1 MYLSLLKAR
10 SGLSYADL
18 ERRARSVGRHGSRE
32 LKRSTVSDLL
42 QGKRALPRPIVESFV
57 AALDLPDTER
67 AQVLATWERI
77 AAHADRRDGAPR
89 FTDVSPRELGI
100 HAAITAPDTVDELPR
115 YVSRCFDHEL
125 SALIRRGAEQGC
137 FVLLVG
143 GSSTGKTR
151 SLYEAVRGIVPDWPL
166 ARPATTQEIL
176 QLLHEPAEQTVVWLD
191 EMHRFLGSTPP
202 LTRTAVSSLKN
213 ARMIVVGTLWSEEY
227 TARKELRPVGLPD
240 QHADDR
246 TLLELAEVIS
256 VEPTLREQER
266 RTAERVAE
274 TDARIRIALHSRD
287 AGLTQVLAAGPDLI
301 HRWEQ
306 APPYARAAITA
317 AADARRLGVHTPLAP
332 ELLVDAMAGY
342 LAPAERVTDTARW
355 LDDALSYATKPVH
368 GTVAAL
374 SPRPGRRPGT
384 LAGYVAADYLAQRLR
399 QVRRTQCPPDSLW
412 EALIDRLEDTDDVR
426 RVREAAAARMRYPLQ
441 ERALRRLCALG
452 DDSAHVQLALL
463 LVRQDR
469 LAEAVSVLLHQAQKR
484 PDDDTVTDALRDVLA
499 LRGRSAGL
507 RTSDP
512 QDQIRLAELLQDGGE
527 TADLRLRA
535 ADGDLVAVDDLT
547 YLLADRGFLPDLED
561 LADAGHRVAADLLA
575 ELLATHGRLDELA
588 VRADAGDES
597 AANRLSKLQ
606 ADDPGSITT
615 GVEAQIET
623 LRSAV
628 VEGRRHGAEQLTT
641 LLFELRNDEVLRAE
655 VDAGTQFAAER
666 LIALKMTDCGRD
678 WRAAVAVLR
687 LRSCGLHAD
696 GSPADPGATS

>member
-1 MYLSLLKAR
+1 M
-10 SGLSYADL
+10 
-18 ERRARSVGRHGSRE
+18 
-32 LKRSTVSDLL
+32 SDLL
-42 QGKRALPRPIVESFV
+42 QGKRAMPRPIVESFV
-57 AALDLPDTER
+57 GAMDLPETDR

-77 AAHADRRDGAPR
+77 AAHADRGPGVPR

-100 HAAITAPDTVDELPR
+100 HAAIRAPDTVDELPLYVGR
-115 YVSRCFDHEL
+115 YFDRDL
-125 SALIRRGAEQGC
+125 STLIRRGAEWGC

-151 SLYEAVRGIVPDWPL
+151 SLYEAVNGTVPDWSV
-166 ARPATTQEIL
+166 AQPATTQEIL
-176 QLLHEPAEQTVVWLD
+176 QLLHEPAERTVVWLD
-191 EMHRFLGSTPP
+191 ELHRFLSSTPP
-202 LTRTAVSSLKN
+202 LTRAAVSSLKN

-240 QHADDR
+240 RHADDR

-256 VEPTLREQER
+256 VESTLRDHER
-266 RTAERVAE
+266 RTAERVAQ
-274 TDARIRIALHSRD
+274 TDARIRIALGSRD
-287 AGLTQVLAAGPDLI
+287 AGLTQVLAAGPDLL

-342 LAPAERVTDTARW
+342 LLPSERVTDTARW
-355 LDDALSYATKPVH
+355 LDDALAYAITPVH
-368 GTVAAL
+368 GAVAAL

-384 LAGYVAADYLAQRLR
+384 LAGYVAADYLVQRLR
-399 QVRRTQCPPDSLW
+399 QARTQCPPESLW

-426 RVREAAAARMRYPLQ
+426 RVREAAAARMRHPLQ

-452 DDSAHVQLALL
+452 DDSAHVQLAHL

-469 LAEAVSVLLHQAQKR
+469 LAEAVSVLLHQAQER

-499 LRGRSAGL
+499 LRDRTAGL
-507 RTSDP
+507 RTSEP
-512 QDQIRLAELLQDGGE
+512 QDQVRLAELLDDGGE
-527 TADLRLRA
+527 TADLRVRA

-561 LADAGHRVAADLLA
+561 LADAGHRLAADLLA
-575 ELLATHGRLDELA
+575 ELLATQGRLGELA

-606 ADDPGSITT
+606 AGEPDPTT
-615 GVEAQIET
+615 SGAEAQIDA

-628 VEGRRHGAEQLTT
+628 VEGRPHGAEQLTT
-641 LLFELRNDEVLRAE
+641 LLFELRDEEGLRAE
-655 VDAGTQFAAER
+655 VNAGTQFADER
-666 LIALKMTDCGRD
+666 LVALKMVNCGRD
-678 WRAAVAVLR
+678 MGAAAAVLK

-696 GSPADPGATS
+696 GTPADPGAAS